1 MPFAD
6 YDELKAEIASWLDRT
21 DLTTEIPGFIELA
34 EGYANRKLRTQQQ
47 YAVVEATAD
56 SEYLALP
63 DDWLETSNIDRDDR
77 VWTPL
82 EYLTPAQ
89 LVATRREHP
98 TQGRPRAY
106 SVVGGRLRLLPEPD
120 SSYTLRMEYYQKIPA
135 LSDNNTSNWLLENHP
150 DVYLH
155 GALFYAN
162 KYLRDP
168 EGMAIAKADLD
179 EALAEIYRTD
189 QNAGIPKTPRMRA
202 KVIG

>member
-6 YDELKAEIASWLDRT
+6 YDELKAEIAAWLDRT
-21 DLTTEIPGFIELA
+21 DLTAEIPGFIELG
-34 EGYANRKLRTQQQ
+34 EGYANRKLRTQHQ

-89 LVATRREHP
+89 LVSLRRDHSV
-98 TQGRPRAY
+98 QGRPRAY
-106 SVVGGRLRLLPEPD
+106 SIVGGRLRLLPVPD
-120 SSYTLRMEYYQKIPA
+120 GSYTLRMEYYQKIPA
-135 LSDNNTSNWLLENHP
+135 LSASNTSNWLLENHP

-155 GALFYAN
+155 AALFYAN

-179 EALAEIYRTD
+179 EALAEIYRAD
-189 QNAGIPKTPRMRA
+189 QNAGVPKTPRMRS